1 MQWMIWKDTY
11 NLLSQ
16 WRLSRKLFQAS
27 ATRCC
32 HSNLSIWVPRSCTYT
47 KRRNMATLDY
57 PVQKQRDFRFRQT
70 QLIGWIMRCRTELDW
85 YEELRLWSLIGWS
98 CADGFCPNREYRSS
112 KLALQGESYLL
123 MLQLC
128 LWLGKKT
135 ASLKRQVW
143 KLNLLSWSPLPHSRC
158 AILLWLMITHL
169 IKRKPVLGVIYG

>member
-32 HSNLSIWVPRSCTYT
+32 HINLSIWVPRSCTYT

-70 QLIGWIMRCRTELDW
+70 QLISWIMRCRTELDW

-98 CADGFCPNREYRSS
+98 CADRFCPNREYRSS

-128 LWLGKKT
+128 LWLGKKQ
-135 ASLKRQVW
+135 SQSGMEI
-143 KLNLLSWSPLPHSRC
+143 KLVELVPPPPTPAVQYYSGLWSH
-158 AILLWLMITHL
+158 I
-169 IKRKPVLGVIYG
+169 